1 MRRQQNQ
8 NHPKTWQAALAV
20 STLVFG
26 LTACS
31 GGGHSSPPPP
41 PPPGNAVPAISSL
54 SPDHVTAGG
63 SGFTLTVNGSN
74 FISSSV
80 VNWNDS
86 PRITSF
92 VNSGQLTAS
101 ISQGDIAAVGTA
113 QVSVFNPPPDGGSSG
128 NLMFSISGAAPSITS
143 LSPPSRAAGGPS
155 FTLTV
160 NGTNFNSSTVVR
172 WNGGARATTF
182 LNGGQVTASIPS
194 TDTAAAG
201 IAQVTVF
208 NPGPDGGASAARN
221 LPIFLGL
228 SAADLIYDAVNS
240 PNNRIYASVPAGAPP
255 GSGTANTIT
264 AIDPVA
270 GIVLQTPAP
279 VSVANDPGPL
289 AISDDGQFLY
299 LGLNQA
305 PSVRRLILSD
315 TPALDPLIISLGGD
329 ASLRAESLQ
338 VIQGT
343 QGASFAVARKF
354 LNRTPRNA
362 GVAVF
367 DGAFQRSTTTDA
379 GSSPNV
385 IQLCS
390 SPSVL
395 FGLNVADGSPG
406 FYLLRVDS
414 SGVVLVD
421 RTSSLSGSDISFA
434 ATSSGERI
442 FSTSGQ
448 VLNVADLSIVNAFPV
463 TGLVKADATV
473 GRVFFLTQNPAP
485 STTTWTLRAFDIET
499 FAPRGNMDIPG
510 VNGNPSSLIRWG
522 TNGLAFRT
530 DSGQVFLITSAL
542 VAGP

>member
-1 MRRQQNQ
+1 MN
-8 NHPKTWQAALAV
+8 TWQAALAV
-20 STLVFG
+20 SALVFG

-31 GGGHSSPPPP
+31 GGHSSPPPP
-41 PPPGNAVPAISSL
+41 PPPPGNAVPTISGL
-54 SPDHVTAGG
+54 SPDHVAAGG
-63 SGFTLTVNGSN
+63 SGFILTVNGSN

-86 PRITSF
+86 PRLTSL

-113 QVSVFNPPPDGGSSG
+113 QVSVFNPPPEGGTSSS
-128 NLMFSISGAAPSITS
+128 LMFSISGAAPSITS
-143 LSPPSRAAGGPS
+143 LSPPSRATGGPS

-240 PNNRIYASVPAGAPP
+240 PNNWIYASVPASAPP

-305 PSVRRLILSD
+305 PSVRRLILSSD
-315 TPALDPLIISLGGD
+315 PPALDPLIISLGGD

-343 QGASFAVARKF
+343 QGGSFAVARKTPG
-354 LNRTPRNA
+354 TPRNA
-362 GVAVF
+362 GVAIF
-367 DGAFQRSTTTDA
+367 DGAFRRPTTTNP

-395 FGLNVADGSPG
+395 FGLNAGDGPPAVRG
-406 FYLLRVDS
+406 FYMLTVDAN
-414 SGVVLVD
+414 GVVVSQ
-421 RTSSLSGSDISFA
+421 TNISFSGSDISFA
-434 ATSSGERI
+434 VTSAGEERI

-473 GRVFFLTQNPAP
+473 GRVFFLTQNPPP
-485 STTTWTLRAFDIET
+485 STTTWTLRAFDIVT
-499 FAPRGNMDIPG
+499 FAPQGNMDIPG
-510 VNGNPSSLIRWG
+510 VNGNPGSLIRWG

-530 DSGQVFLITSAL
+530 DSGQVFLFISTL
-542 VAGP
+542 IAGP